1 MSEIQNNRRQQAQKE
16 LGLDNT
22 EEQLQIEDAIQK
34 EEQRQMK
41 KQLRRMEIE
50 QSSSYRTIQ
59 GIAKWMDKFFLDP
72 LIGFSYRDLEMH

>member
-41 KQLRRMEIE
+41 
-50 QSSSYRTIQ
+50 SSY
-59 GIAKWMDKFFLDP
+59 GVWKLSNLH
-72 LIGFSYRDLEMH
+72 LIEPFKV

>member
-34 EEQRQMK
+34 EE
-41 KQLRRMEIE
+41 
-50 QSSSYRTIQ
+50 
-59 GIAKWMDKFFLDP
+59 
-72 LIGFSYRDLEMH
+72 